1 MMEKRDSNVEKAVFR
16 ADKGNKRLIFC
27 PFAEKVVLLRP
38 YRVRRGP
45 RSRVAPCVP
54 RRFERK
60 GADEGAKRAPRK
72 NRFIQINH
80 TSHVRNRRDQRS
92 SV

>member
-16 ADKGNKRLIFC
+16 ADEGNKRLIFC

-60 GADEGAKRAPRK
+60 GTDEGAKRAPRK
-72 NRFIQINH
+72 KPFYPNQ
-80 TSHVRNRRDQRS
+80 SHISCTQS
-92 SV
+92 

>member
-1 MMEKRDSNVEKAVFR
+1 MCGFLRQKRLKNSAVFARSPKKSYLCARIESDEAQEVASPR
-16 ADKGNKRLIFC
+16 ACRAVSKGRERAK
-27 PFAEKVVLLRP
+27 E
-38 YRVRRGP
+38 
-45 RSRVAPCVP
+45 RSAPP
-54 RRFERK
+54 
-60 GADEGAKRAPRK
+60 GK